1 MHYKTCCKQAFSALP
16 SDERHLNYEIV
27 LVLAI
32 LAVSLVLFISE
43 VLRMDLIALLVL
55 CALSLTGLVTPNE
68 AISGFSNAAVIT
80 VWAMFILSEGLTR
93 TGIADILGRQ
103 VMKLA
108 GRREVPLIIVIMLT
122 SGGLSAFMNNIG
134 VAALMLPVVVDIAR
148 RTGVPPSRLLMP
160 LAFGCLLGGLT
171 TLIGTPPNLLI
182 AGALAQNGYEPFSL
196 FDFTPIGIG
205 AMLAGILFVTLIGRL
220 MLPKTDPA
228 AQSQVRSQRNLRSQY
243 GLQERTFS
251 MTVPWD
257 SVLVG
262 KTLAESRI
270 SSAAGLIVMTLER
283 NNAVTT
289 LPSRK
294 TVLQGG
300 DNLLVQGRLDRFDEM
315 RQWSDLVIERE
326 APLIQALLSGQIQ
339 LVEATVAENSTLV
352 KDLLHHQ
359 EFRRR
364 FGANVIAIRRDNLVR
379 RVNLAYTP
387 IRSGDHLLL
396 QGGESLVSDLEANHE
411 FNDIRIATEEELTDI
426 YRLQERIFVV
436 RVPRDSK
443 LGGSTLAK
451 SRIGDA
457 FDFRLL
463 ATFREGTLQFMPE
476 PDEVILGG
484 DLLVL
489 QGRTEDLDVLVGL
502 QELTIRDDWASNT
515 SIFESDRLSTL
526 EATLAPQSPLA
537 GKSVAAVNFHEK
549 LGLELVAIWRSGK
562 AIRSDLGR
570 LTLLHGDAL
579 LFVGPRTKLALL
591 NDDSDF
597 LVVTPVGMPA
607 ADTRR
612 APLATLI
619 MLAVVIS
626 VLVGAMPISIAAVIG
641 ATLMVLTRCLTME
654 QAYRAIDWR
663 AVFLI
668 AGMLPLGIAMQETGT
683 AEFLATK
690 VMSGLGRFGPWPV
703 IMGLYGITALGT
715 MIIPTAALVVLMS
728 PVVMSACAEM
738 GIQPHTAMM
747 AVAMAASASFTSPIS
762 HPANILVMGPGG
774 YRFADYIKLG
784 APLTF
789 VIFVVVMIL
798 LPIFWPVTP
807 A

>member
-1 MHYKTCCKQAFSALP
+1 M
-16 SDERHLNYEIV
+16 NYEIV
-27 LVLAI
+27 LVLVI

-43 VLRMDLIALLVL
+43 ILRMDLIALLVL
-55 CALSLTGLVTPNE
+55 CTLSLTGLVTPNE
-68 AISGFSNAAVIT
+68 AISGFSNAAVVT

-93 TGIADILGRQ
+93 TGIANILGRQ
-103 VMKLA
+103 VMRLA
-108 GRREVPLIIVIMLT
+108 GRREAPLVIVIMLT

-148 RTGVPPSRLLMP
+148 RTKVPPSRLLMP

-171 TLIGTPPNLLI
+171 TMIATPPNLLI
-182 AGALAQNGYEPFSL
+182 AGALAQGGYEPFRL
-196 FDFTPIGIG
+196 FDFTPVGIG
-205 AMLAGILFVTLIGRL
+205 AMLAGTLFVTFVGRL

-228 AQSQVRSQRNLRSQY
+228 SQSQKRSQRNLRAQY

-251 MTVPWD
+251 MTVPHD

-270 SSAAGLIVMTLER
+270 SSAAGLIVMTLDR
-283 NNAVTT
+283 SNNIMT

-300 DNLLVQGRLDRFDEM
+300 DKLLVQGRLDRFNEM

-364 FGANVIAIRRDNLVR
+364 FGANVIAIRRDKLVR

-387 IRSGDHLLL
+387 IRSGDRLLL
-396 QGGESLVSDLEANHE
+396 QGGESLVPDLEASNE
-411 FNDIRIATEEELTDI
+411 FAEIRIATEDDLTDT

-436 RVPRDSK
+436 RVPHDSK
-443 LGGSTLAK
+443 LGGLTLAK

-463 ATFREGTLQFMPE
+463 ATFREGVLQFMPE

-484 DLLVL
+484 DLLLL
-489 QGRTEDLDVLVGL
+489 QGRTEDLNVLVGL

-515 SIFESDRLSTL
+515 NIFESDRLATL

-537 GKSVAAVNFHEK
+537 GKSVSSVNFHEK
-549 LGLELVAIWRSGK
+549 LGLALVAIWRSGK
-562 AIRSDLGR
+562 AIRSDLDR

-579 LFVGPRTKLALL
+579 LFVGPRSKLALL
-591 NDDSDF
+591 NDDPDF
-597 LVVTPVGMPA
+597 LVVTPVSIPP

-612 APLATLI
+612 APLATMI
-619 MLAVVIS
+619 MLGVVVS
-626 VLVGAMPISIAAVIG
+626 VLIGLMPISIAAIVG

-654 QAYRAIDWR
+654 QAYQAIDWR

-683 AEFLATK
+683 AEYLAEK

-703 IMGLYGITALGT
+703 IMGLYGITSVAT

-728 PVVMSACAEM
+728 PIVLSACAEM
-738 GIQPHTAMM
+738 GIQPQTAMM

-784 APLTF
+784 VPLTF

-807 A
+807 V